1 MPDDSHLSL
10 GWILVIALIVVVLL
24 AIFVGA
30 IVLLV
35 RLIRIRRLLNELGAG
50 GKFAFW
56 GALIY
61 TIFPIDLLP
70 DPIYLDD
77 VGVLT
82 GALIYLSKLAAKHKA
97 TNTNQWLYAQRR
109 GG

>member
-1 MPDDSHLSL
+1 MRDDSNLSL

-30 IVLLV
+30 ILLLI
-35 RLIRIRRLLNELGAG
+35 RLIRVRRLLNELGAG

-82 GALIYLSKLAAKHKA
+82 GSLIYLTKLAAKHKA
-97 TNTNQWLYAQRR
+97 ANNRWLYAQRR